1 MPPSRIEI
9 RRTDHSS
16 HDLRKMSRCART
28 PKAARRMLAIANV
41 LDGMS
46 REMASRLAGM
56 DRQTLCDWVHRYN
69 AEGVEGLYGRKP
81 PGAPPKLNGAQRL
94 EIRELVLKGPDP
106 ATDGIIRWRCCD
118 LKTLIK
124 KKYGVDYH
132 ERYLGDFM
140 GKLGLSYITGRPRH
154 PKGDPQKQENFKKT
168 SRRSSPKLAPN
179 APEARPSKSG
189 SRTKRASARRA
200 G

>member
-1 MPPSRIEI
+1 MPSSRIEI
-9 RRTDHSS
+9 RRTEHSS
-16 HDLRKMSRCART
+16 RDLRKMSRSART

-81 PGAPPKLNGAQRL
+81 PGAPSKLNEAQRL
-94 EIRELVLKGPDP
+94 EIRAIVLKGPDP
-106 ATDGIIRWRCCD
+106 ATDGIVRWRCCD
-118 LKTLIK
+118 LKALIE
-124 KKYGVDYH
+124 KKYGVSYH
-132 ERYLGDFM
+132 ERYLGDFLD
-140 GKLGLSYITGRPRH
+140 KLGLSYITGRPRH
-154 PKGDPQKQENFKKT
+154 PKGDRQQQEDFKKT
-168 SRRSSPKLAPN
+168 SRRSSLKPSPTAPK
-179 APEARPSKSG
+179 ARPSKSG